1 MVRRATPHFKIWVLF
16 IDEST
21 TPPPPPPNPN
31 IQKLISEFFYLI
43 YLI

>member
-21 TPPPPPPNPN
+21 TPPPPPNPN

>member
-21 TPPPPPPNPN
+21 TPPPPPEPKHTKIN
-31 IQKLISEFFYLI
+31 
-43 YLI
+43 